1 MAKAKTGGSRAYIRG
16 KLGADV
22 YSIGKDGKGKKQQV
36 VRSLAEQVSNPQTL
50 AQMRG
55 RMIMSTVMQAQSQLA
70 VLVDHSF
77 DGVASGQPS
86 ISEFIRTN
94 YALIK
99 ADVAAHPS
107 SGNSFGVNK
116 YQEKGVLG
124 GAYQIAKG
132 QAVIPS
138 SVSFNNGA
146 GVLRFTLTA
155 ANGATKAGQFRAA
168 LGINVGDFFTM
179 VTILGDGTVAFLR
192 IKVTDT
198 LSDDTVITNGNVKSL
213 FDFESN
219 VTPAIA
225 GEIEDNVIT
234 LDWEITGNKS
244 ATMIVSEKDGA
255 DWKHNNAI
263 MTLAAAYS
271 APQTAATALPTY
283 PVGASRFLNG
293 GEL

>member
-16 KLGADV
+16 KLGSDV
-22 YSIGKDGKGKKQQV
+22 YSIGKDGKGKRQQV
-36 VRSLAEQVSNPQTL
+36 VRSLAEIVANPQTL

-107 SGNSFGVNK
+107 SGNDFGVNK
-116 YQEKGVLG
+116 YQEKGAKG
-124 GAYQIAKG
+124 GKWQVAKG

-138 SVSFNNGA
+138 AVSITQGA
-146 GVLRFTLTA
+146 GVYNFKVTA
-155 ANGATKAGQFRAA
+155 ANGATKAGEFRAA
-168 LGINVGDFFTM
+168 LGVDVGDYFTL
-179 VTILGDGTVAFLR
+179 VVIKSSGAVEFLR

-198 LSDDTVITNGNVKSL
+198 LADNTVITNSNVEDL
-213 FDFESN
+213 FEFESN
-219 VTPAIA
+219 IEIA
-225 GEIEDNVIT
+225 TDSEIDDNVIT
-234 LDWEITGNKS
+234 VSWVLTGNPQS
-244 ATMIVSEKDGA
+244 GALIVSEKDGA
-255 DWKHNNAI
+255 AWKHNNAV
-263 MTLAAAYS
+263 MANWGSYT
-271 APQTAATALPTY
+271 PQTAATALPTY
-283 PVGASRFLNG
+283 PVGTAKFLNG